1 MIKTGDWSTSDLVK
15 YLVAVQTTLSHD
27 ELERLRMTSAFPKEG
42 NGATETG
49 RVTRFKASDLYE
61 PLDNFRELGL
71 PILDWGTKTKWRA
84 NSEEGECHKCEDRL
98 NLTIMGYSQVPIRP
112 WTPTNPTY
120 GCHVGIGLGNR
131 CQN

>member
-15 YLVAVQTTLSHD
+15 YLVAVQTTLSHE
-27 ELERLRMTSAFPKEG
+27 ELERLRMTSAFPQED

-49 RVTRFKASDLYE
+49 RVSRFKAGDLYE

-84 NSEEGECHKCEDRL
+84 NSEEGKDFLSGSESKL
-98 NLTIMGYSQVPIRP
+98 KLTIIHS
-112 WTPTNPTY
+112 
-120 GCHVGIGLGNR
+120 
-131 CQN
+131 